1 MQDRL
6 KPTTL
11 RYSWVCCKQSLISI
25 RGIYI
30 YCICTFYLTLI
41 LYYTQ
46 SNIKQL
52 VEIWCSSQNTEIT
65 TSRLSI
71 NIYWKENTCIWAV
84 DDALL
89 EQGMKLLRNF
99 SENCSS
105 LPKELS
111 PWWFVGR
118 FWWIPS
124 AWPSWGRPR
133 SSRLASRL
141 RGCYSSVS
149 VIFLSRIIEHMS
161 CFTIE

>member
-30 YCICTFYLTLI
+30 YIYI
-41 LYYTQ
+41 LYLYILSYFNLLLHTVKYKTVGRNLMFQ
-46 SNIKQL
+46 SEHWKYNFG
-52 VEIWCSSQNTEIT
+52 
-65 TSRLSI
+65 LSI
-71 NIYWKENTCIWAV
+71 NIYWKENTCTWAV
-84 DDALL
+84 HDALL
-89 EQGMKLLRNF
+89 EQGMKLLRNYF
-99 SENCSS
+99 S

-124 AWPSWGRPR
+124 AWPSSWGRTR

-149 VIFLSRIIEHMS
+149 VNFLSRIIEHVS

>member
-11 RYSWVCCKQSLISI
+11 RYSWVCFKQSLISI

-30 YCICTFYLTLI
+30 YCISISYFNLLLHTVKYKTVGRNLMFQSEHWNYNFQIEYKYI
-41 LYYTQ
+41 LEGKHMYMGCAWCFTGTR
-46 SNIKQL
+46 N
-52 VEIWCSSQNTEIT
+52 EIIE
-65 TSRLSI
+65 
-71 NIYWKENTCIWAV
+71 
-84 DDALL
+84 
-89 EQGMKLLRNF
+89 KLL
-99 SENCSS
+99 SENYSS
-105 LPKELS
+105 ILKELS

-124 AWPSWGRPR
+124 AWPSSWGRTR

-149 VIFLSRIIEHMS
+149 VIFLSRIIEHMP